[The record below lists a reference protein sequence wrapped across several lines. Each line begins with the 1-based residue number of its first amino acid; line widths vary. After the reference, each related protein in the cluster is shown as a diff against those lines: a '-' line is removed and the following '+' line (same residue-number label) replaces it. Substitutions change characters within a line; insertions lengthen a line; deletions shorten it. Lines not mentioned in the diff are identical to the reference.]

1 MCVYHTRPRRCRP
14 HDHLFSDEEHLGRRQ
29 ERVLPVKPPNR
40 NSRTTTYIIRMNS
53 EDYYKQGNAYRQQ
66 GDWQAA
72 MNSYMEAIALNPD
85 SPAVQAKEMLER
97 IYRFYHKDTYNP

>member
-1 MCVYHTRPRRCRP
+1 
-14 HDHLFSDEEHLGRRQ
+14 
-29 ERVLPVKPPNR
+29 
-40 NSRTTTYIIRMNS
+40 
-53 EDYYKQGNAYRQQ
+53 
-66 GDWQAA
+66 